1 MTVVLDATRQTTA
14 DAPVAGPA
22 PAPVVASAARAAE
35 KPSLI
40 GLERPALA
48 SALVAA
54 GVAERQARMR
64 ANQIW
69 QWLYHYGVTDF
80 AAMTNVGKDLRA
92 LLAERFTIARP
103 EIVTEQISSDG
114 TRKWLLRMPARGAGR
129 PVEVETVY
137 IPEVGRGTLC
147 VSSQVGCTLTC
158 SFCHTG
164 TQTLVRNLTAEEI
177 VAQVLVA
184 RDRLGDHPGG
194 RTPDGA
200 MVPTEG
206 SRLVSNIVMM
216 GMGEPLYN
224 FDEVK
229 TALLIASDGEGIA
242 LSRRRITLST
252 SGVVPMIARAGE
264 EIGVSLAVSLHA
276 ANDATRDV
284 LVPLNKKYPIA
295 ELLDAC
301 RRYPG
306 LSNARRITF
315 EYVMLKGVNDSP
327 SDARALVRLL
337 KGIPAKINLI
347 PFNPWPGS
355 GYECSDWETIEA
367 FADIV
372 NEAGYASPIRTPRGR
387 DILAA
392 CGQLKSESQRMRA
405 RERLALE
412 AMVAGSDED

>member
-14 DAPVAGPA
+14 AATPAGPA
-22 PAPVVASAARAAE
+22 PALVVAAAARAAE

-92 LLAERFTIARP
+92 LLQERFTIARP
-103 EIVTEQISSDG
+103 EIVEEQVSSDG
-114 TRKWLLRMPARGAGR
+114 TRKWLLRFPPRGAGR

-216 GMGEPLYN
+216 GLGEPLYN

-229 TALLIASDGEGIA
+229 TALMIASDGEGIA

-252 SGVVPMIARAGE
+252 SGVVPMIARAGA

-295 ELLDAC
+295 ELLEAC

-327 SDARALVRLL
+327 ADARALIRLL

-412 AMVAGSDED
+412 AMVAGSDDD